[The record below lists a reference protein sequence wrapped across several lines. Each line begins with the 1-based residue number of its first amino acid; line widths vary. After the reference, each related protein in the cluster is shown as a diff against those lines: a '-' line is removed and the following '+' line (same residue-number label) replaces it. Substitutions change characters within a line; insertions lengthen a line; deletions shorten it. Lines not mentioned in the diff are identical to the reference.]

1 MKAKLTM
8 YNHIGK
14 LCEPNNGYTKEFNL
28 VSWNNREPVY
38 DIRTWNT
45 EHTEWKEGITITYNE
60 MCKFRKLSNDYFSA
74 ENTDEKLRSIYISFV
89 SKLKNG
95 SFDENLYNTLF
106 EQLQKRFRRWKLESA
121 IPVRLF
127 QVCIDLLYVLSKD
140 NPLLLREY
148 LEKIKTAK
156 DEMYGLFMDL
166 D

>member
-38 DIRTWNT
+38 DIRTWNAD
-45 EHTEWKEGITITYNE
+45 HTEWKKGITITYNE
-60 MCKFRKLSNDYFSA
+60 MRKFRKLFNDYFST
-74 ENTDEKLRSIYISFV
+74 ENTDEKLRSIYVSFS
-89 SKLKNG
+89 SKLKSG
-95 SFDENLYNTLF
+95 SFDEGLYNILF
-106 EQLQKRFRRWKLESA
+106 EQLQKRFRRWKLEST

-140 NPLLLREY
+140 EQLLLQDD
-148 LEKIKTAK
+148 LEKLKAAQ
-156 DEMYGLFMDL
+156 DEMYGLFMEFD
-166 D
+166 

>member
-38 DIRTWNT
+38 DIRTWNAD
-45 EHTEWKEGITITYNE
+45 HTEWKEGITITYNE
-60 MCKFRKLSNDYFSA
+60 MRKFRKLFNDYFST
-74 ENTDEKLRSIYISFV
+74 ESTDEKLRSIYVSFS
-89 SKLKNG
+89 SKLKSG
-95 SFDENLYNTLF
+95 SFDEGLYNILF
-106 EQLQKRFRRWKLESA
+106 EQLQKRFRRWKLEST

-140 NPLLLREY
+140 NQLLLQDD
-148 LEKIKTAK
+148 LEKLKAAQ
-156 DEMYGLFMDL
+156 DEMYGLFMEFD
-166 D
+166 